1 MMMWLYVYLGWLL
14 VFGWRLDGCFM
25 RIIWFVVVIA
35 CGVAF
40 GFGLFWFLFVLL
52 IVGWFVLLAGGLVIM
67 CLVGVC
73 ICVVLWVLCLV
84 VVLCCLIVL

>member
-1 MMMWLYVYLGWLL
+1 MVIAWWC
-14 VFGWRLDGCFM
+14 CF
-25 RIIWFVVVIA
+25 RIWFVLV
-35 CGVAF
+35 
-40 GFGLFWFLFVLL
+40 FVCF
-52 IVGWFVLLAGGLVIM
+52 VDCGWFVLLAGGLVIM